1 MSKKKIYLSEA
12 QVNDVIGQDG
22 YLDNSDTTNNITDTN
37 HETMVDKPEMPQ
49 ETPID
54 KQILGATN
62 NNLHNAK
69 REKNDEFYTKN
80 ADIERELQHYLPY
93 LKGKRVVCPCDTE
106 NSEFVKYFMANGE
119 RIGILTL
126 GYSHLSSGVD
136 FRNVDYSNYDVVIT
150 NPPFSLFREFIATM
164 EANHMD
170 YLVIGSKNAITY
182 KEIFPLLQHNKMWL
196 GVNNV
201 TTFTKPDGSEQKFGN
216 IGWFTNIPHNK
227 RNAFIPL
234 TKKYVPELYP
244 KYDNY
249 NAIDI
254 SKVADIPADYD
265 GYMGVPISF
274 LDKYNPEQFEIIKFR
289 KGDDGRDLCVNGK
302 CPYFRIIIKKRQ

>member
-1 MSKKKIYLSEA
+1 
-12 QVNDVIGQDG
+12 
-22 YLDNSDTTNNITDTN
+22 
-37 HETMVDKPEMPQ
+37 
-49 ETPID
+49 
-54 KQILGATN
+54 
-62 NNLHNAK
+62 
-69 REKNDEFYTKN
+69 
-80 ADIERELQHYLPY
+80 
-93 LKGKRVVCPCDTE
+93 
-106 NSEFVKYFMANGE
+106 MANGE

-302 CPYFRIIIKKRQ
+302 CPYFRIIIKKR